1 MDETG
6 PAGWGTW
13 EELVLGGAVLRH
25 GAGAWEAVSSEVQT
39 RTLRHPHLFT
49 AGECETKY
57 HDLRRRFSG
66 CDGWFEELRKLRV
79 AELKREIEKLGDS
92 IGSLQSKIE
101 NLKAEKGGGELD
113 NGSNPLHLSP
123 VENVDGGESARRD
136 RSKEGSSAGSFTQ
149 DVEEGGRDWSQD
161 SQVPVVEAEEP
172 EEARHNVKLE
182 LPELNEG
189 KAGPLRKRRGG
200 RRRKVCGGGTKDVYG
215 TGESEVL
222 SSANDVIVKEISIE
236 TARNDEKIIKA
247 PSDDS
252 QRKESIVSR
261 LDWLPQ
267 FLNCVMDHKDGAVF
281 RRRLE
286 SQVRPSRICSP
297 LSIWN
302 SSLLPLIVLQFPL
315 FEPKFFLANKQR
327 RPRYKRLIR
336 RHIDLEMIKRSVDRK
351 SYRTSL
357 EMLRD
362 LLLLLNN
369 ALVYYRKNSPE
380 NDSAVSLRQF
390 VTKMFNEFLDKEQIS
405 GEGSVLLDNSIPSP
419 VKPQTMEK
427 DKPQTMDKGSVLL
440 HKPMPNPVK
449 PRSAR
454 PSKHL
459 TAGKAAKEMRN
470 VRKNSED
477 RAKLTFPAKRRAGRT
492 AKCSDERRA
501 KRLKG
506 PSGKSRKR

>member
-1 MDETG
+1 MGD
-6 PAGWGTW
+6 
-13 EELVLGGAVLRH
+13 VGGARPRRGGSPARGRCLGSRLLRGPDPNLASPAPFH
-25 GAGAWEAVSSEVQT
+25 RRGVRDQVPRLARALQRLRWMVRRVEEAPSCRVEEGDREVGG
-39 RTLRHPHLFT
+39 LH
-49 AGECETKY
+49 
-57 HDLRRRFSG
+57 
-66 CDGWFEELRKLRV
+66 W
-79 AELKREIEKLGDS
+79 
-92 IGSLQSKIE
+92 SKIE
-101 NLKAEKGGGELD
+101 NLKAEKGDGELD
-113 NGSNPLHLSP
+113 NGSSPLHLSP

-161 SQVPVVEAEEP
+161 SQLPVVEAAEP

-189 KAGPLRKRRGG
+189 KVGPLRKRRGG
-200 RRRKVCGGGTKDVYG
+200 RRRKVCGGTKDVYG

-222 SSANDVIVKEISIE
+222 SSANDVIVKEKATE
-236 TARNDEKIIKA
+236 TARNHEKIIKA
-247 PSDDS
+247 TSDDS
-252 QRKESIVSR
+252 QRKESMVSR

-267 FLNCVMDHKDGAVF
+267 FLDCVMEHKDGAVF

-286 SQVRPSRICSP
+286 S
-297 LSIWN
+297 
-302 SSLLPLIVLQFPL
+302 
-315 FEPKFFLANKQR
+315 QR

-336 RHIDLEMIKRSVDRK
+336 RHIDLEMIKRSVDGK
-351 SYRTSL
+351 TYRTSL

-390 VTKMFNEFLDKEQIS
+390 VTKMFKEFLDKEQIS
-405 GEGSVLLDNSIPSP
+405 GEGSVLDNSIPSP
-419 VKPQTMEK
+419 VKPQTVEK
-427 DKPQTMDKGSVLL
+427 DKPETMDMGSVLL
-440 HKPMPNPVK
+440 DKPMPNPVK

-470 VRKNSED
+470 VRKNGED

-506 PSGKSRKR
+506 SSGTSRKR